1 MPTREKPLTE
11 KTTSQL
17 QEELAKK
24 TAELEQKNRELEI
37 ESSLEKVRVIALAM
51 RKAADMPE
59 ICKTISKELAT
70 LGVKEIRNVQ
80 TAIFHEEKG
89 TYFNFE
95 YYAKHD
101 KTVFTETEYR
111 NHPLHNEFAQRMLKG
126 AGEVFIRTISKK
138 ELPDWI
144 KYQKT
149 TNVFID
155 SFLETASSLT
165 YYWHSLG
172 PVALGMSTYELL
184 NEEEIELFKRFKKV
198 FELSYRRYLDIEKAE
213 AQAHESQIETS
224 LERVRAVALGMRTP
238 DDLLNI
244 CETLFHELLSL
255 GFSVMRNAMINI
267 HDDEKGT
274 FVNYDYSEDV
284 GKTVNQL
291 TYNIHPVIENQI
303 RKIRSAHDAFSETVF
318 EGKELEEW
326 KKFRKEVG
334 EPDDPRVD
342 QTSSLHYYL
351 YSIGNG
357 SIGISAFSSLS
368 EAKVEL
374 LKRFRNVFEF
384 AYKRF
389 SDIALAEAQAKEA
402 KLEASLEKVRA
413 QAMAMH
419 TTEELKSVGET
430 IYHELESLGFSD
442 IRNTEIIINHDEK
455 QTIVSYYCDYGVCG
469 TIEVGYKTNPILHQW
484 ANDLKKA
491 SDAFVPVVISEK
503 EMPGWRKFREE
514 IGYLPDEK
522 LNAASSVYYYSYS
535 TGLGALSVSS
545 FIPASDEQMKMLER
559 FRNVFA
565 LAYRR
570 YVDVALAE
578 AQAREAQIQLALER
592 VRARTM
598 AMQRSDELMDAAI
611 VLFQQIKSLGVDT
624 GSCGFNIWEKDEK
637 SATVWMSSAEGRLQE
652 PFKLVHTESEIY
664 NDVYQAA
671 RSRKDFLV
679 KEVRGEALKKHF
691 DYLLTVPGIGSVIKK
706 LKETNYSFPE
716 SLIYHF
722 AFFNQGYLSF
732 HLHESRPETHDIF
745 KRFANVF
752 EQTYTRFL
760 DLQKAEEQANEAKIE
775 AALERVRSRTMGM
788 QRSEELREV
797 IQIVYEQLVHLNI
810 QTDHTGFILDYKTR
824 DDFNSW
830 IADQF
835 GTPSQVTIPYFDSI
849 YYNRFNEAKE
859 KGIDFF
865 ATTLTLEEKNSFYT
879 ALFKHVPGFPEE
891 SKKIIFSQPGFTIS
905 TVLMEDVALY
915 IENFS
920 GIPYSDEEN
929 ATLLRFGKV
938 FQQTYTRFLDLQ
950 KAEAQARESQIE
962 LALERVR
969 ARTMAMQRSDELIE
983 TTSVLFEQFKQLG
996 ENVEQISIGIFNE
1009 EEYTIEVSATY
1020 HSSPLKKIFKA
1031 QINDWPLFEQIYT
1044 VWKSGAKSGSVELK
1058 GKELHDYNRY
1068 RSELSD
1074 TKFGSEVES
1083 PDDRWIIN
1091 MACFSKG
1098 IISFS
1103 KGEPAQEETIQL
1115 LERFGKVF
1123 DLTYTRF
1130 LDLQKAEAQAH
1141 EAQIEAS
1148 LERVR
1153 ASAMAM
1159 HNSDDLTGAAGT
1171 VFTELNKLGIHSIRS
1186 GFVLLTRESRRAK
1199 LYPAT
1204 SFDKA
1209 ITLSFTGEFDF
1220 IGHPVF
1226 EKQYESWLK
1235 QENYFPVL
1243 EGETLVSYYRLL
1255 SEALSVSFDQYLET
1269 DKQFGCFLPFTDGFL
1284 FTWNMMPVSEEEIAI
1299 LSRFKT
1305 ILDLTIR
1312 RYADLKKA
1320 EALVAQ
1326 SLIEERKLREEKERA
1341 DKLLLNILPEEIANE
1356 LKQFGKSY
1364 ARKHDE
1370 VTILFADIQG
1380 FSSIAETLSAQ
1391 ELVTQLD
1398 ECFRAFDHIMDKH
1411 GLEKIKTVGDAYV
1424 AAAGLPKPVNDHALR
1439 TVRAAIDMMN
1449 FIKGFSITRTIQDL
1463 PAFDFRIGIHTG
1475 PVVTGVVGLKK
1486 FTYDIWGDAVNMAA
1500 RMEQHGEA
1508 GKVNISESTY
1518 ALVKDKFK
1526 CAPRGKIPAKNK
1538 GEVEMYFVEG

>member
-1 MPTREKPLTE
+1 MKQPLDE
-11 KTTSQL
+11 LIKML
-17 QEELAKK
+17 QQANPLSAGERAL
-24 TAELEQKNRELEI
+24 LEDTLKQQQRELDI
-37 ESSLEKVRVIALAM
+37 EASLEKVRAIALGM
-51 RKAADMPE
+51 NQPADMLE
-59 ICKTISKELAT
+59 ICKTISKELTT
-70 LGVKEIRNVQ
+70 LGVKAIRNVQ
-80 TAIFHEEKG
+80 TAIFHEEKEI
-89 TYFNFE
+89 YLNFE
-95 YYAKHD
+95 YYSKHD

-111 NHPLHNEFAQRMLKG
+111 NHPLHNEFAQQMLKG

-144 KYQKT
+144 TYQKT

-155 SFLETASSLT
+155 SFLESASSLT

-184 NEEEIELFKRFKKV
+184 HEEEIALFRRFRNV

-213 AQAHESQIETS
+213 TQAREAQIETS

-244 CETLFHELLSL
+244 CETLFHELLAL
-255 GFSVMRNAMINI
+255 GFSGMRNAMINI
-267 HDDEKGT
+267 HNDEKKS
-274 FVNYDYSEDV
+274 FINYDFSDEI
-284 GKTVNQL
+284 GRSTNHL
-291 TYNIHPVIENQI
+291 TYTIHPLVEKQI
-303 RKIRSAHDAFSETVF
+303 KKIRSANDAFSETYF
-318 EGKELEEW
+318 TGKDLEEW
-326 KKFRKEVG
+326 KKFRKLIG
-334 EPDDPRVD
+334 EKDDPRLN
-342 QTSSLHYYL
+342 QNSGLYYYF
-351 YSIGNG
+351 YSIGIG
-357 SIGISAFSSLS
+357 SIGISTFGAISD
-368 EAKVEL
+368 EKIAM
-374 LKRFRNVFEF
+374 LKRFRNVFHLS
-384 AYKRF
+384 YQRYT
-389 SDIALAEAQAKEA
+389 DIAKAEAQAKEA
-402 KLEASLEKVRA
+402 RLEASLEKVRA
-413 QAMAMH
+413 QSMAMH
-419 TTEELKSVGET
+419 TTAELKTVGET
-430 IYHELESLGFSD
+430 IYHELRSLGFAD
-442 IRNTEIIINHDEK
+442 IRNTEIIINKDE
-455 QTIVSYYCDYGVCG
+455 QEAIVSYYCDYGVCG
-469 TIEVGYKTNPILHQW
+469 TIEIGYKANPILQQW

-522 LNAASSVYYYSYS
+522 LNAAASVYYYSWS

-545 FIPASDEQMKMLER
+545 FAPVSEEQMKMLAR

-578 AQAREAQIQLALER
+578 TQAREAQIELALER

-598 AMQRSDELMDAAI
+598 AMQRSDEL
-611 VLFQQIKSLGVDT
+611 
-624 GSCGFNIWEKDEK
+624 
-637 SATVWMSSAEGRLQE
+637 
-652 PFKLVHTESEIY
+652 
-664 NDVYQAA
+664 
-671 RSRKDFLV
+671 
-679 KEVRGEALKKHF
+679 
-691 DYLLTVPGIGSVIKK
+691 
-706 LKETNYSFPE
+706 
-716 SLIYHF
+716 
-722 AFFNQGYLSF
+722 
-732 HLHESRPETHDIF
+732 
-745 KRFANVF
+745 
-752 EQTYTRFL
+752 
-760 DLQKAEEQANEAKIE
+760 
-775 AALERVRSRTMGM
+775 
-788 QRSEELREV
+788 REV
-797 IQIVYEQLVHLNI
+797 IQTVYEQLVHLSVD
-810 QTDHTGFILDYKTR
+810 TDHTGFILDYKER
-824 DDFNSW
+824 DDFHSW

-835 GTPSQVTIPYFDSI
+835 GTPSEVTIPYFDCI
-849 YYNRFNEAKE
+849 YYNRFKEAKE
-859 KGIDFF
+859 KGTDFF
-865 ATTLTLEEKNSFYT
+865 ATTLNLEEKNSFYRE
-879 ALFKHVPGFPEE
+879 LFKHVPGFPEE
-891 SKKIIFSQPGFTIS
+891 SKKIIFSHPGFSIS
-905 TVLMEDVALY
+905 TVLLQDVALY
-915 IENFS
+915 IENFT
-920 GIPYSDEEN
+920 GIPYSEDDN
-929 ATLLRFGKV
+929 DILKRFGKV
-938 FQQTYTRFLDLQ
+938 FQQTYTRFLDLR

-969 ARTMAMQRSDELIE
+969 ARTMAMQRSDELIA
-983 TTSVLFEQFKQLG
+983 TTAVLFEQFRQLG
-996 ENVEQISIGIFNE
+996 ENVEQISIGIFGE
-1009 EEYTIEVSATY
+1009 EENTIEVSATY
-1020 HSSPLKKIFKA
+1020 HASPLKRIFKA
-1031 QINDWPLFEQIYT
+1031 HINDWPLFEQIYT
-1044 VWKSGAKSGSVELK
+1044 LWKSGAKSGSVELK

-1068 RSELSD
+1068 RSELSG
-1074 TKFGSEVES
+1074 TQFGNENES

-1091 MACFSKG
+1091 IASFSKG

-1103 KGEPAQEETIQL
+1103 KDEPAEEETIQL
-1115 LERFGKVF
+1115 LERFAKVF

-1171 VFTELNKLGIHSIRS
+1171 VFTELNKLGIHTIRS

-1226 EKQYESWLK
+1226 EQQYESWLK

-1243 EGETLVSYYRLL
+1243 EGETLVSYYRML
-1255 SEALSVSFDQYLET
+1255 SEALAVSFDQYLKT
-1269 DKQFGCFLPFTDGFL
+1269 DKQFGSFLPFTDGFL
-1284 FTWNMMPVSEEEIAI
+1284 FTWGTVPASTAETAI
-1299 LSRFKT
+1299 LTRFKT

-1341 DKLLLNILPEEIANE
+1341 DKLLLNILPAEIAEE

-1370 VTILFADIQG
+1370 VTILFADIKG

-1398 ECFRAFDHIMDKH
+1398 ECFRAFDHIVDKH

-1424 AAAGLPKPVNDHALR
+1424 CACGLPNPVADHA
-1439 TVRAAIDMMN
+1439 TKTIRAALDMMN
-1449 FIKGFSITRTIQDL
+1449 FIRGFSITRTIQDL

-1508 GKVNISESTY
+1508 GKINISESTHT
-1518 ALVKDKFK
+1518 LVKDKFK
-1526 CAPRGKIPAKNK
+1526 CTARGKIPAKNK
-1538 GEVEMYFVEG
+1538 GEVEMYFVEDLR

>member
-1 MPTREKPLTE
+1 MTDSPSSTGMKQPLDE
-11 KTTSQL
+11 LIKML
-17 QEELAKK
+17 QQANPLSAGERAL
-24 TAELEQKNRELEI
+24 LEDTLKQQQRELDI
-37 ESSLEKVRVIALAM
+37 EASLEKVRAIALGM
-51 RKAADMPE
+51 NQPADMLE
-59 ICKTISKELAT
+59 ICKTISKELTT
-70 LGVKEIRNVQ
+70 LGVKAIRNVQ
-80 TAIFHEEKG
+80 TAIFHEEKE
-89 TYFNFE
+89 TYLNFE
-95 YYAKHD
+95 YYSKHD

-111 NHPLHNEFAQRMLKG
+111 NHPLHNEFAQQMLKG

-144 KYQKT
+144 TYQKT

-155 SFLETASSLT
+155 SFLESASSLT

-184 NEEEIELFKRFKKV
+184 HEEEIALFRRFRNV

-213 AQAHESQIETS
+213 TQAREAQIETS

-255 GFSVMRNAMINI
+255 GFSGMRNAMINI
-267 HDDEKGT
+267 HNDEKKS
-274 FVNYDYSEDV
+274 FINYDFSDEI
-284 GKTVNQL
+284 GRSTNHL
-291 TYNIHPVIENQI
+291 TYTIHPLVEKQI
-303 RKIRSAHDAFSETVF
+303 KKIRSANDAFSETYF
-318 EGKELEEW
+318 TGKDLEEW
-326 KKFRKEVG
+326 KKFRKLIG
-334 EPDDPRVD
+334 EKDDPRLN
-342 QTSSLHYYL
+342 QNSGLYYYF
-351 YSIGNG
+351 YSIGIG
-357 SIGISAFSSLS
+357 SIGISTFGAISD
-368 EAKVEL
+368 EKIAM
-374 LKRFRNVFEF
+374 LKRFRNVFHLS
-384 AYKRF
+384 YQRY
-389 SDIALAEAQAKEA
+389 SDIAKAEAQAKEA
-402 KLEASLEKVRA
+402 RLEASLEKVRA
-413 QAMAMH
+413 QSMAMH
-419 TTEELKSVGET
+419 TTAELKTVGET
-430 IYHELESLGFSD
+430 IYHELRSLGFAD
-442 IRNTEIIINHDEK
+442 IRNTEIIINKDE
-455 QTIVSYYCDYGVCG
+455 QEAIVSYYCDYGVCG
-469 TIEVGYKTNPILHQW
+469 TIEIGYKANPILQQW

-522 LNAASSVYYYSYS
+522 LNAAASVYYYSWS

-545 FIPASDEQMKMLER
+545 FAPVSEEQMKMLAR

-578 AQAREAQIQLALER
+578 
-592 VRARTM
+592 T
-598 AMQRSDELMDAAI
+598 
-611 VLFQQIKSLGVDT
+611 
-624 GSCGFNIWEKDEK
+624 
-637 SATVWMSSAEGRLQE
+637 
-652 PFKLVHTESEIY
+652 
-664 NDVYQAA
+664 
-671 RSRKDFLV
+671 
-679 KEVRGEALKKHF
+679 
-691 DYLLTVPGIGSVIKK
+691 
-706 LKETNYSFPE
+706 
-716 SLIYHF
+716 
-722 AFFNQGYLSF
+722 
-732 HLHESRPETHDIF
+732 
-745 KRFANVF
+745 
-752 EQTYTRFL
+752 
-760 DLQKAEEQANEAKIE
+760 
-775 AALERVRSRTMGM
+775 
-788 QRSEELREV
+788 
-797 IQIVYEQLVHLNI
+797 
-810 QTDHTGFILDYKTR
+810 
-824 DDFNSW
+824 
-830 IADQF
+830 
-835 GTPSQVTIPYFDSI
+835 
-849 YYNRFNEAKE
+849 
-859 KGIDFF
+859 
-865 ATTLTLEEKNSFYT
+865 
-879 ALFKHVPGFPEE
+879 
-891 SKKIIFSQPGFTIS
+891 
-905 TVLMEDVALY
+905 
-915 IENFS
+915 
-920 GIPYSDEEN
+920 
-929 ATLLRFGKV
+929 
-938 FQQTYTRFLDLQ
+938 
-950 KAEAQARESQIE
+950 QARESQIE

-969 ARTMAMQRSDELIE
+969 ARTMAMQRSDELIA
-983 TTSVLFEQFKQLG
+983 TTAVLFEQFRQLG
-996 ENVEQISIGIFNE
+996 ENVEQISIGIFGE
-1009 EEYTIEVSATY
+1009 EENTIEVSATY
-1020 HSSPLKKIFKA
+1020 HASPLKRIFKA
-1031 QINDWPLFEQIYT
+1031 HINDWPLFEQIYT
-1044 VWKSGAKSGSVELK
+1044 LWKSGAKSGSVELK

-1068 RSELSD
+1068 RSELSG
-1074 TKFGSEVES
+1074 TQFGNENES

-1091 MACFSKG
+1091 IASFSKG

-1103 KGEPAQEETIQL
+1103 KDEPAEEETIQL
-1115 LERFGKVF
+1115 LERFAKVF

-1171 VFTELNKLGIHSIRS
+1171 VFTELNKLGIHTIRS
-1186 GFVLLTRESRRAK
+1186 GFVLLTRESRRAQ

-1226 EKQYESWLK
+1226 EQQYESWLK

-1243 EGETLVSYYRLL
+1243 EGETLVSYYRML
-1255 SEALSVSFDQYLET
+1255 SEALAVSFDQYLKT
-1269 DKQFGCFLPFTDGFL
+1269 DKQFGSFLPFTDGFL
-1284 FTWNMMPVSEEEIAI
+1284 FTWGTVPASTAETAI
-1299 LSRFKT
+1299 LTRFKT

-1341 DKLLLNILPEEIANE
+1341 DKLLLNILPAEIAEE

-1370 VTILFADIQG
+1370 VTILFADIKG

-1398 ECFRAFDHIMDKH
+1398 ECFRAFDHIVDKH

-1424 AAAGLPKPVNDHALR
+1424 CACGLPNPIADHA
-1439 TVRAAIDMMN
+1439 TKTIRAALDMMN
-1449 FIKGFSITRTIQDL
+1449 FIRGFSITRTIQDL

-1508 GKVNISESTY
+1508 GKINISESTHT
-1518 ALVKDKFK
+1518 LVKDKFK
-1526 CAPRGKIPAKNK
+1526 CTARGKIPAKNK
-1538 GEVEMYFVEG
+1538 GEVEMYFVEDLR

>member
-1 MPTREKPLTE
+1 MPTREKPITE

-155 SFLETASSLT
+155 SFLESASSLT

-172 PVALGMSTYELL
+172 PVALGMSTYEPLRDD
-184 NEEEIELFKRFKKV
+184 EVELFKRFKNV
-198 FELSYRRYLDIEKAE
+198 FELSHRRYLDIEKAE
-213 AQAHESQIETS
+213 AQAREAQIETS

-318 EGKELEEW
+318 KGKELEEW

-342 QTSSLHYYL
+342 LTSSLHYYL

-368 EAKVEL
+368 EGKVEL
-374 LKRFRNVFEF
+374 LKRFRNVFEL
-384 AYKRF
+384 AYKRY

-419 TTEELKSVGET
+419 TTDELKQVGEIIFHELKS
-430 IYHELESLGFSD
+430 LGFAD
-442 IRNTEIIINHDEK
+442 IRNTEIIINKDEK
-455 QTIVSYYCDYGVCG
+455 ESIVSYYCDYGVCG
-469 TIEVGYKTNPILHQW
+469 TIEIGYKTNPILNQW
-484 ANDLKKA
+484 ANDLKKT

-578 AQAREAQIQLALER
+578 AQVREAQIQLALER

-598 AMQRSDELMDAAI
+598 AMQRSDELKDAAI

-745 KRFANVF
+745 KRFASVF

-1220 IGHPVF
+1220 VGHPVF

-1243 EGETLVSYYRLL
+1243 EGETLISYYRLL

-1284 FTWNMMPVSEEEIAI
+1284 FTWNMIPVSEEEIAI

-1526 CAPRGKIPAKNK
+1526 CTSRGKIPAKNK